1 MLSKFKIFFGSYSF
15 VKKVNKNS
23 NIYSSEE
30 FRKIIKRARA
40 RSDRTGNT
48 FSVAV
53 FDMANNNMDKFS
65 LDDLVNCAKERVRS
79 TDVIGWFNALSVG
92 IFLYNLP
99 PHQAWQVADDICRK
113 VGVKTAASFCRI
125 FAYPCRYSS
134 SKENS
139 LEETNNKGLF
149 LLEQSKKK
157 SLKMSSKTQF
167 AEKSF
172 QINTENVH
180 RVRKNTFRTAIAL
193 EPVLGCPLP
202 VWKRGL
208 DIFVSLTGLIL
219 LSPFWLVVA
228 LFIKSVSPGPI
239 FFTQKRIGYLGKP
252 FTFWKFRTMCIN
264 SDTTDHM
271 NHVHDLIQNEKPM
284 NKLDNKNSQII
295 PFGKILRRSCIDE
308 LPQLLNVLRGEMSL
322 VGPRPCL
329 PYEFHEYHLW
339 HKQRFDTLPGMTG
352 LWQVKGKNRT
362 TFKEMIRLDIAYE
375 QRISVWQDLMILFYT
390 IPSIFVQTG

>member
-1 MLSKFKIFFGSYSF
+1 MLSKFKFFFSSYSF
-15 VKKVNKNS
+15 VGKMNKNS

-40 RSDRTGNT
+40 RSDRTGNS

-53 FDMANNNMDKFS
+53 FDMANDDMCKCS
-65 LDDLVNCAKERVRS
+65 IDDLVNCAKERVRS
-79 TDVIGWFNALSVG
+79 TDVIGWFDTSSIG
-92 IFLYNLP
+92 IVLYNLP

-113 VGVKTAASFCRI
+113 VGVKTATSFCRI

-134 SKENS
+134 RNENS
-139 LEETNNKGLF
+139 LEETDLKRLF

-157 SLKMSSKTQF
+157 SLNVSSKTQF
-167 AEKSF
+167 AEKPF
-172 QINTENVH
+172 QINRESVD
-180 RVRKNTFRTAIAL
+180 RVRKNTLKAAIPL

-202 VWKRGL
+202 LWKRGL

-219 LSPFWLVVA
+219 LSPFCLLVA
-228 LFIKSVSPGPI
+228 LVIKSVSPGPI
-239 FFTQKRIGYLGKP
+239 FFKQKRIGYLGKP
-252 FTFWKFRTMCIN
+252 FTFWKFRTMYIN

-271 NHVHDLIQNEKPM
+271 NHVHDLIQSEKPM
-284 NKLDNKNSQII
+284 NKLDDKNSQII
-295 PFGKILRRSCIDE
+295 PFGRILRKTCIDE

-329 PYEFHEYHLW
+329 PYEFQKYRLW